1 MGGLV
6 PRTDSMVLGGLPF
19 TSADYCDFRT
29 HGPRLRIDDPSAP
42 SGRFVAR
49 VSTPDSAIDRCP
61 GRGRSLTAADN
72 AFASVFAVPTRVG
85 EGSAEA
91 PAAATPVA
99 QPTPSRSPIQGSDSV
114 EPNGQPASAPAP
126 PGAPVTPLPK
136 PASDRISTRTRR
148 RTATA
153 AGVEPPAVDY
163 GFGPGGAPRPSP
175 RRTNIAP
182 RVPRPQPGPP
192 TATTLTPATSA
203 VPTVPI
209 PSVRGCAEAVGTP
222 LLRLPTSLGDTSP
235 APARLDAD
243 GDAAEMQF
251 ADSVARYSHTDWM
264 REQQAE
270 PTCHAAMRYITLGR
284 PPTLPADFLSC
295 YPTHKRR
302 SFSGI

>member
-1 MGGLV
+1 M
-6 PRTDSMVLGGLPF
+6 PHTDSIVLGGLPF

-49 VSTPDSAIDRCP
+49 VSTPVSAIDRCP
-61 GRGRSLTAADN
+61 GRGRSLPAADN

-91 PAAATPVA
+91 PAAATPVT
-99 QPTPSRSPIQGSDSV
+99 QPTPSMSPTQGSDSV
-114 EPNGQPASAPAP
+114 EPKGQPASAPAP
-126 PGAPVTPLPK
+126 PGAPVAPLPK
-136 PASDRISTRTRR
+136 PFSDRISTRTRR

-163 GFGPGGAPRPSP
+163 GFGPGGAPRPSAS
-175 RRTNIAP
+175 RANIAP

-192 TATTLTPATSA
+192 TATALTPATSA

-209 PSVRGCAEAVGTP
+209 PSDRGCAEAVGTP
-222 LLRLPTSLGDTSP
+222 LLRLPPPLGDTSP

-251 ADSVARYSHTDWM
+251 TDSVARYSRADWAQ
-264 REQQAE
+264 EQQAE
-270 PTCHAAMRYITLGR
+270 PTCHAVMRYITIGR
-284 PPTLPADFLSC
+284 PSALPADFLSC
-295 YPTHKRR
+295 SPPFGYPGT
-302 SFSGI
+302 GW